1 YDQSSNDS
9 SGSDAAVSTTPIDDS
24 VIQNSTFSAP
34 KDEWIDP
41 RYSNPSFSTFTQ
53 IQSGIPLSAQKDE
66 WIDPRFTT
74 PSFTS
79 FTSIKDAQSL
89 QYPEL
94 EGKTR
99 F

>member
-53 IQSGIPLSAQKDE
+53 IQSGIQ
-66 WIDPRFTT
+66 
-74 PSFTS
+74 
-79 FTSIKDAQSL
+79 DAQSL